1 MSWLSIFT
9 GYDEENAARAEA
21 AQAQLKAM
29 GGANYDYFTDFNQV
43 TVADQTRAQEDS
55 FNADVRANADTIIGA
70 PLRFVGRIL
79 GSTLLSLP
87 LWIWLVAAGVLF
99 FYLGGGTIARSALKK
114 KFA

>member
-29 GGANYDYFTDFNQV
+29 GGANNDYFTDFNQV
-43 TVADQTRAQEDS
+43 TVADQTKAQEDS

-70 PLRFVGRIL
+70 PLRFVGRVL
-79 GSTLLSLP
+79 GAVLLGIP
-87 LWIWLVAAGVLF
+87 LWVWLVAGGFAF
-99 FYLGGGTIARSALKK
+99 FYLGGGPVLKK
-114 KFA
+114 WFKKQFA